1 MDLAQLLHRKV
12 ELEQARANVANSWQ
26 ILTGHIAECDYQI
39 SVLDPQGSTKVE
51 EPVAEPEALP
61 VE

>member
-1 MDLAQLLHRKV
+1 MNFEALKARKL
-12 ELEQARANVANSWQ
+12 ELEQAKINMVNNYNV
-26 ILTGHIAECDYQI
+26 ITGHIAECDYQI
-39 SVLDPQGSTKVE
+39 SVLDPQGSTLVE